1 VLNDCFLVDFHVSLT
16 RADGLT
22 APVHDTQ
29 AIDDVELIC
38 TVNVLPADLV
48 GSVLIR
54 YPDGIEYPTT
64 LDSNQHVY
72 RKTVMDVH
80 PRDSGGY
87 TCFTKIQPRPSDSI
101 VDKRSVYSLSIVGES
116 LGTNTVGFNVPCPDL
131 AVLHEHLTLFQIALF
146 LCNTGSRNR
155 SF

>member
-1 VLNDCFLVDFHVSLT
+1 MLNDCFLVDFHVSLT

-48 GSVLIR
+48 GYVLLR
-54 YPDGIEYPTT
+54 YPDGNEYPTT

-80 PRDSGGY
+80 PRDSGEY
-87 TCFTKIQPRPSDSI
+87 TCFTQIQPRRSDSI
-101 VDKRSVYSLSIVGES
+101 RDKTSVYSLSVVGES
-116 LGTNTVGFNVPCPDL
+116 GCMNKV
-131 AVLHEHLTLFQIALF
+131 
-146 LCNTGSRNR
+146 
-155 SF
+155 